1 MIRHANLKY
10 TYGRSNFWV
19 KKYFIDIVAQK
30 EKAIKKYIKK
40 SVEKSIM
47 S

>member
-19 KKYFIDIVAQK
+19 KKYFIDIVAQN

-40 SVEKSIM
+40 SLEKSIM